1 MTKADFRAEIGRVLE
16 ISRRDSQIVFDA
28 VLDAM
33 VQALR
38 KGERIEL
45 RGFGTFGT
53 HLRGKRKGRNPRTG
67 AQVEVPAKRISHFRP
82 GQELTELV
90 NGSKDE
96 GAGSVESSSKFAI
109 GKGESK

>member
-1 MTKADFRAEIGRVLE
+1 MTKADFRAEIARVLE

-53 HLRGKRKGRNPRTG
+53 HLRGKRNGRNPRTG
-67 AQVEVPAKRISHFRP
+67 AQVDVPAKRISHFRP

-90 NGSKDE
+90 NRSKE
-96 GAGSVESSSKFAI
+96 KGGSVESNSNLQSK
-109 GKGESK
+109 KGENK